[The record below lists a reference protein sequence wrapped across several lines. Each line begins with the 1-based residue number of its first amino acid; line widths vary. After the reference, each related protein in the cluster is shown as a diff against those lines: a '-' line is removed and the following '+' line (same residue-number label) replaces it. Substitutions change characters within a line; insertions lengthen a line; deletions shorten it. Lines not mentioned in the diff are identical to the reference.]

1 MNTDSKRFGPEGY
14 CLFRDVL
21 SSEEIGE
28 IRIELDQAIANLPE
42 KQVVHKDGEDQEV
55 DARPE
60 YMTEPH
66 PKNQVWL
73 EVCRH
78 PRILAAVEAVLGP
91 DLILI
96 MSHLIVKRP
105 EDGLPVAWHQD
116 NTYWHSISGTDVVTV
131 WLAIDDADVSNGC
144 MQVIPC
150 THDGYPTMEKISTG
164 SNDLLGLTVEVTEEM
179 TNSAVALEMK
189 AGSLSIHD
197 SYVVHGSDAN
207 TSDRRRAAY
216 TMRYANSNTVTV
228 DVDQHWVPVYLVR
241 GNGGANADRYVDA
254 RPGVSAPSTGT
265 GVDPSG
271 DQSRSAESH
280 TN

>member
-1 MNTDSKRFGPEGY
+1 MMNTNPTRFGQYGY
-14 CLFRDVL
+14 CLFRGVL
-21 SSEEIGE
+21 TAEEIAG
-28 IRIELDQAIANLPE
+28 IRTELDQAIANLPE
-42 KQVVHKDGEDQEV
+42 KQVVYKDGEDREV

-66 PKNQVWL
+66 PKNPYWL

-78 PRILAAVEAVLGP
+78 PRVLDAVEVVLGP

-105 EDGLPVAWHQD
+105 EDGLPVARHQD
-116 NTYWHSISGTDVVTV
+116 NTYWHSIDGTDVVTV
-131 WLAIDDADVSNGC
+131 WLAIDDADRSNGC

-150 THDGYPTMEKISTG
+150 THEGYPTMEKVSTG
-164 SNDLLGLTVEVTEEM
+164 KNDLLGLTVEVSEEM
-179 TNSAVALEMK
+179 TKSSVALEMK

-216 TMRYANSNTVTV
+216 TMRYANANTVTV

-254 RPGVSAPSTGT
+254 RPG
-265 GVDPSG
+265 
-271 DQSRSAESH
+271 
-280 TN
+280 

>member
-1 MNTDSKRFGPEGY
+1 MCIRDRYGY
-14 CLFRDVL
+14 CLFRGVL
-21 SSEEIGE
+21 TAEEIAG
-28 IRIELDQAIANLPE
+28 IRTELDQAIANLPE
-42 KQVVHKDGEDQEV
+42 KQVVYKDGEDREV

-66 PKNQVWL
+66 PKNPYWL

-78 PRILAAVEAVLGP
+78 PRVLDAVEAVLGP

-105 EDGLPVAWHQD
+105 EDGLPVARHQD
-116 NTYWHSISGTDVVTV
+116 NTYWHSIDGTDVVTV
-131 WLAIDDADVSNGC
+131 WLAIDDADRSNGC

-150 THDGYPTMEKISTG
+150 THEGYPTMEKVSTG
-164 SNDLLGLTVEVTEEM
+164 KNDLLGLTVEVSEEM
-179 TNSAVALEMK
+179 TKSSVALEMK

-216 TMRYANSNTVTV
+216 TMRYANANTVTV

-254 RPGVSAPSTGT
+254 RPG
-265 GVDPSG
+265 
-271 DQSRSAESH
+271 
-280 TN
+280 